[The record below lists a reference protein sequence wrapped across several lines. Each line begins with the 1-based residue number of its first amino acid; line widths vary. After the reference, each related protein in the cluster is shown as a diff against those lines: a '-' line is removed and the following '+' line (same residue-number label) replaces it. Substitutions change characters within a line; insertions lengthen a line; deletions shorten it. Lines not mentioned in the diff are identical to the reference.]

1 MFIYGYTGAGR
12 KEGQNEDAFLL
23 GRNVTDDG
31 ALELEVKNF
40 PVVAAVA
47 DGVSGETSGEVASKA
62 ALEVL
67 SGVKINSKTDY
78 AEVILSIHRFLKMQ
92 GTLKGLSNMQTT
104 LNASVFLSEKSGVI
118 VNVGDSRAYLW
129 RGGEL
134 SQLTKDQS
142 LAQILFEAGQLSKA
156 QKEKFLHKNVILPA
170 LGNMTADPTPDVY
183 DMPEL
188 LPGDVILMCTDGF
201 SDFVPLPDAEY
212 IMSLPERLPERL
224 EKLYKRALMGGSK
237 DNITVVGVSI

>member
-1 MFIYGYTGAGR
+1 MFIFGYTGAGR
-12 KEGQNEDAFLL
+12 KEGQNEDAFLC
-23 GRNVTDDG
+23 GKKVIDDN
-31 ALELEVKNF
+31 AASLEVKSF
-40 PVVAAVA
+40 PVIAAVA

-67 SGVKINSKTDY
+67 SGVKINPKTDY
-78 AEVILSIHRFLKMQ
+78 AEVVLQVHRFLKMQ

-104 LNASVFLSEKSGVI
+104 LNASIFLSEKTGVI

-129 RGGEL
+129 RDGAL

-156 QKEKFLHKNVILPA
+156 QKEKFAHKNVILPA
-170 LGNMTADPTPDVY
+170 LGNMTADPVPDIY
-183 DMPEL
+183 EMPEL

-201 SDFVPLPDAEY
+201 SDFVPTPDAEY

-237 DNITVVGVSI
+237 DNITVVGVAV